1 MARECCLLHANQGD
15 DVPSIGHQL
24 AINWQRRVDRSEWIA
39 TNHPSDFP
47 LNQKMATLTM
57 TALESNQSNV
67 CS

>member
-1 MARECCLLHANQGD
+1 MMF
-15 DVPSIGHQL
+15 HQL
-24 AINWQRRVDRSEWIA
+24 AINWPSIGNDEWIAASGSQRVDRSEWIA